1 MGHHSR
7 IMSDEAF
14 VAKARLVLDALF
26 ADARAKSEIDFV
38 LSLSPEFRGMM
49 DAGWSAA
56 EEVLRAIEDFSKF
69 LNDEL
74 IPTRM
79 RIRAAL
85 GFYCNMC
92 EASGLYEV
100 PKNLMRILSGEKH
113 SCWPFQNL
121 VKEHRRTG
129 EAILPNA
136 NAVMQDLI
144 GHAKALGRDDL
155 ADVFATAFDFE
166 LRHAY
171 AHADYVIWSDGIR
184 ISGKHLTPKRLI
196 PFPEFQSLLNRG
208 ARFIKLL
215 RFIMGEYIRH
225 YEPARVIDGS
235 IKRLPDSKSLVSYNA
250 ETGEFKI
257 ESYPNRPSC

>member
-1 MGHHSR
+1 
-7 IMSDEAF
+7 MSDEAF
-14 VAKARLVLDALF
+14 VTKARLALDGLF

-38 LSLSPEFRGMM
+38 LSLIPELRGMT

-69 LNDEL
+69 LNEEEIAIRL
-74 IPTRM
+74 
-79 RIRAAL
+79 RIRAAV
-85 GFYCNMC
+85 GFYCNVC

-113 SCWPFQNL
+113 NCWPFKNL
-121 VKEHRRTG
+121 VTEHKRTG

-136 NAVMQDLI
+136 NAVMKDLI

-155 ADVFATAFDFE
+155 ADVLATAFDFE

-184 ISGKHLTPKRLI
+184 ICGKHLTRKRLI
-196 PFPEFQSLLNRG
+196 PFPEFQSLVNRG
-208 ARFIKLL
+208 TRFINCSGQSCTCT
-215 RFIMGEYIRH
+215 FVTM
-225 YEPARVIDGS
+225 
-235 IKRLPDSKSLVSYNA
+235 
-250 ETGEFKI
+250 
-257 ESYPNRPSC
+257 NRPE